1 MFNVGGG
8 VSGYGNQQGPK
19 CDIPLTPEHGGPILC
34 MDNNND
40 IVVTGST
47 DHGLRVYNLSDGKQT
62 KELFNKKFGHHEWVT
77 TCQIL
82 NSRRIVSGGMDSLIC
97 LWEPSG
103 VKCKTFTDHSGSIS
117 KIVADKKSGVFLS
130 ASYDSSIRVWNE
142 FSQGSL
148 TTLSGVHK
156 GPVTEMNWQ
165 SSLVVSAG
173 KDGLCALWDL
183 NNEKCISKNKWHMGQ
198 VSNIIFHSDVKN
210 NNNLIITSGIS
221 DGIINVVDMR
231 DMKQIYHEAVHKR
244 AINFIGTT
252 HNNLLV
258 TGAADNTLKVL
269 DMTKGFKEIGT
280 LKSTDAVF
288 CGDICGNIVAAG
300 CGDGNLLAYN
310 LNTMEC
316 AWGYGCEKK
325 GGIKCVKF
333 VPDKMKIITGGD
345 SGQGLELV
353 F

>member
-1 MFNVGGG
+1 MYKINTGLGGYA
-8 VSGYGNQQGPK
+8 SEQGPR

-62 KELFNKKFGHHEWVT
+62 KELFSKRYGHHEWVT
-77 TCQIL
+77 SCQIL
-82 NSRRIVSGGMDSLIC
+82 QSRKIVSGGMDSLIC

-103 VKCKTFTDHSGSIS
+103 VKCKTFNDHSGSIS
-117 KIVADKKSGVFLS
+117 KIVADKKTGVFLS

-142 FSQGSL
+142 SGNGSL
-148 TTLSGVHK
+148 SCLSGVHK

-165 SSLVVSAG
+165 SSLCVSSG

-183 NNEKCISKNKWHMGQ
+183 NSEKCVSKQRWHLGQ
-198 VSNIIFHSDVKN
+198 VSNIKFHSDGK
-210 NNNLIITSGIS
+210 NNLIITTGVT
-221 DGIINVVDMR
+221 DGILNVVDMR
-231 DMKQIYHEAVHKR
+231 QMKPIFHEPIHKR
-244 AINFIGTT
+244 AINFVGTT

-258 TGAADNTLKVL
+258 TGAADNILKVF
-269 DMTKGFKEIGT
+269 DMNKGFKVVGE

-288 CGDICGNIVAAG
+288 CGDIYGNVCAAG
-300 CGDGNLLAYN
+300 CGDGNLLCYN
-310 LNTMEC
+310 LDTMEC
-316 AWGYGCEKK
+316 AWGYGCEKT

-333 VPDKMKIITGGD
+333 IPEKMKIITGGD

>member
-8 VSGYGNQQGPK
+8 GYANQQGPR

-62 KELFNKKFGHHEWVT
+62 KELFSKKYGHHEWVT

-97 LWEPSG
+97 VWEPTG
-103 VKCKTFTDHSGSIS
+103 VKCKTFADHSGSIS

-130 ASYDSSIRVWNE
+130 SSYDSSIRVWNE
-142 FSQGSL
+142 FNNGPLSC
-148 TTLSGVHK
+148 LSGVHK

-165 SSLVVSAG
+165 SSLCVSAG

-183 NNEKCISKNKWHMGQ
+183 NSEKCVSKQKWHLGQ
-198 VSNIIFHSDVKN
+198 VSNIKFHQDG
-210 NNNLIITSGIS
+210 NNNLIITTGVT
-221 DGIINVVDMR
+221 DGILNVVDMR
-231 DMKQIYHEAVHKR
+231 EMKPIFHEPIHKR
-244 AINFIGTT
+244 AINFVGTT
-252 HNNLLV
+252 KKNLLL
-258 TGAADNTLKVL
+258 TGAADNTIKVF
-269 DMTKGFKEIGT
+269 DMSKGFKVIGE

-288 CGDICGNIVAAG
+288 CGDICGNVCAAG
-300 CGDGNLLAYN
+300 CGDGNLLCYN
-310 LNTMEC
+310 LDTMEC

-325 GGIKCVKF
+325 GGIKFVTF
-333 VPDKMKIITGGD
+333 VPEKMKILTGGD
-345 SGQGLELV
+345 TGQGLELV

>member
-1 MFNVGGG
+1 MFKKGGLYDG
-8 VSGYGNQQGPK
+8 FGNEQGPK

-34 MDNNND
+34 MDNNNE
-40 IVVTGST
+40 IVVTGSS

-62 KELFNKKFGHHEWVT
+62 KQLYNKKYGHHEWVT

-82 NSRRIVSGGMDSLIC
+82 GSKKIVSGGMDSLIC
-97 LWEPSG
+97 LWESSG

-117 KIVADKKSGVFLS
+117 KIVADRDSGVFLS

-142 FSQGSL
+142 NSSGSL
-148 TTLSGVHK
+148 SCLSGIHK

-165 SSLVVSAG
+165 SSLCVSAG

-183 NNEKCISKNKWHMGQ
+183 NNEKCINKQKWHLGQ
-198 VSNIIFHSDVKN
+198 VSNIKFHSDGK
-210 NNNLIITSGIS
+210 NNLIITTGVT
-221 DGIINVVDMR
+221 DGILNVVDMR
-231 DMKQIYHEAVHKR
+231 DMKPIFHEPIHKR
-244 AINFIGTT
+244 AINFVGTT
-252 HNNLLV
+252 ETNLLI
-258 TGAADNTLKVL
+258 TGAADNILKVF
-269 DMTKGFKEIGT
+269 DINKGFKVLGE

-288 CGDICGNIVAAG
+288 CGDICGSVCAAG

-316 AWGYGCEKK
+316 AWGYGCEKA

-333 VPDKMKIITGGD
+333 VPDKMKILTGGD
-345 SGQGLELV
+345 TGQGLELL

>member
-1 MFNVGGG
+1 MFSIGGG
-8 VSGYGNQQGPK
+8 FANQQGPK
-19 CDIPLTPEHGGPILC
+19 CDIPLNPEHGGPILC

-62 KELFNKKFGHHEWVT
+62 KELFSKKYGHHEWVT

-97 LWEPSG
+97 VWEPTG

-117 KIVADKKSGVFLS
+117 KVVADKKSGVFLS

-142 FSQGSL
+142 FNGCLSC
-148 TTLSGVHK
+148 LSGVHK

-165 SSLVVSAG
+165 SSLCVSAG

-183 NNEKCISKNKWHMGQ
+183 NSEKCVSKQKWHLGQ
-198 VSNIIFHSDVKN
+198 VSNIKFHSDGK
-210 NNNLIITSGIS
+210 NNLIVTTGVT
-221 DGIINVVDMR
+221 DGILNVVDMR
-231 DMKQIYHEAVHKR
+231 EMKPIFHEPIHKR
-244 AINFIGTT
+244 AINFVGTT
-252 HNNLLV
+252 HNNLLI
-258 TGAADNTLKVL
+258 TGAADNTLKVF
-269 DMTKGFKEIGT
+269 DMSKGFKVIGE

-288 CGDICGNIVAAG
+288 CGDICGNVCAAG
-300 CGDGNLLAYN
+300 CGDGNLLCYN
-310 LNTMEC
+310 LDTMEC

-325 GGIKCVKF
+325 GGIKFVTF
-333 VPDKMKIITGGD
+333 VPEKMKILTGGD
-345 SGQGLELV
+345 TGQGLELV

>member
-1 MFNVGGG
+1 MFNIGGG
-8 VSGYGNQQGPK
+8 YASEQGPK

-40 IVVTGST
+40 IVVTGSS

-62 KELFNKKFGHHEWVT
+62 KELFSKKYGHHEWVT
-77 TCQIL
+77 TCQVL

-97 LWEPSG
+97 VWEPTG
-103 VKCKTFTDHSGSIS
+103 VKCKTLTAHTGSIS

-130 ASYDSSIRVWNE
+130 ASYDSSVRVWNE
-142 FSQGSL
+142 FNNGPLSC
-148 TTLSGVHK
+148 LSGIHK

-165 SSLVVSAG
+165 SSLCVSAG

-183 NNEKCISKNKWHMGQ
+183 NSEKCVSKQKWHLGQ
-198 VSNIIFHSDVKN
+198 VSNIKFHSDGK
-210 NNNLIITSGIS
+210 NNLIITTGVT
-221 DGIINVVDMR
+221 DGILNVVDMR
-231 DMKQIYHEAVHKR
+231 EMKPVFHEPIHKR
-244 AINFIGTT
+244 AINFVGTT
-252 HNNLLV
+252 QNNLLL
-258 TGAADNTLKVL
+258 TGAADNTIKVF
-269 DMTKGFKEIGT
+269 DMSKGFKVIGE

-288 CGDICGNIVAAG
+288 CGDICGNVCASG
-300 CGDGNLLAYN
+300 CGDGNLLCYN
-310 LNTMEC
+310 LDTMEC

-325 GGIKCVKF
+325 GGIKFVKF
-333 VPDKMKIITGGD
+333 VPEKMKILTGGD